1 MLLIK
6 HISIKVYTNG
16 DFMDRRIKYTKRM
29 IKETFLSLLEKKDI
43 NKITVSEI
51 CTIADINRATFYR
64 YYLDIYDLFDKIQ
77 EDFVEKLKISIST
90 VDDNFT
96 IFSFSRGLL
105 EVLLEEKE
113 LAKIIFNINNNLI
126 FLNDILEIAYNNC
139 YNNWKKDLP
148 NTSDEDIGYAAIFI
162 FNGALGIINFWIK
175 NNFDKNIDEIA
186 LLIQN
191 LSYSGIKKF
200 IYNKQS

>member
-77 EDFVEKLKISIST
+77 EDFVEKLKIYIST

-175 NNFDKNIDEIA
+175 NNFDKDIDEIA